1 MVVAGIVRLVEDLG
15 IAALNVSAFTGL
27 MNTRILALVILL
39 RGSLEMRVYIRR
51 FQGIAN
57 V

>member
-27 MNTRILALVILL
+27 MNTRIRALVILL
-39 RGSLEMRVYIRR
+39 RGSLEMRVYVRR
-51 FQGIAN
+51 FHGIAN